1 MKLEIQKLSF
11 FPPEPLTQLIMQ
23 SQPILMITM
32 AIVVAIHGTTLA
44 TLNQMMEQV
53 SYFSLFGIFWHGAV
67 DSKIRVCIVGK
78 CSTMEMYSVLE
89 ITLFESFLLF

>member
-1 MKLEIQKLSF
+1 
-11 FPPEPLTQLIMQ
+11 MQ

-53 SYFSLFGIFWHGAV
+53 SYFSVFGIFG
-67 DSKIRVCIVGK
+67 
-78 CSTMEMYSVLE
+78 MVLW
-89 ITLFESFLLF
+89 IQKSGFA